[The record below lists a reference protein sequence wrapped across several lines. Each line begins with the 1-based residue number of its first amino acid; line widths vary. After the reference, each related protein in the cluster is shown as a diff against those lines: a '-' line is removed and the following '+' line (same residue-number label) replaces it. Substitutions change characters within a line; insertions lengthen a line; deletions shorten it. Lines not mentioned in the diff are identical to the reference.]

1 MPTEALQALIDQS
14 QNIVGF
20 SGAGISTESG
30 IPDFRSPDGI
40 WSQNRTVYFEE
51 FLQSREDRVEYWRQ
65 KTAIWPEMSKAVP
78 NDGHHFFTRLHE
90 AKKLRGMITQN
101 IEGLHQRGGLPD
113 ESVIEL
119 HGTMRDVTC
128 LDCHDK
134 TSMDEACK
142 RVASGDLA
150 PQCHICDGL
159 LKPATI
165 SFGQSLRITDMDEAA
180 LWSRTSDL
188 FIAVGSSLVV
198 HPAAGFPVVAK
209 EAGAKLVIINRAPT
223 PIDHL
228 ADLVIREE
236 IGATLA
242 PVRTV

>member
-1 MPTEALQALIDQS
+1 MPIQALQSLVDKS

-30 IPDFRSPDGI
+30 IPDFRSPNGI
-40 WSQNRTVYFEE
+40 WSQNRTVYYQE
-51 FLQSREDRVEYWRQ
+51 FLQNREDRIEYWRQ
-65 KTAIWPEMSKAVP
+65 KVAIWPEMSKAVP
-78 NDGHHFFTRLHE
+78 NEGHTFFARLLE

-113 ESVIEL
+113 ERVIEL

-128 LDCHDK
+128 LDCHNK

-150 PQCHICDGL
+150 PECNMCGGL

-165 SFGQSLRITDMDEAA
+165 SFGQSLIATDMDEAA
-180 LWSRTSDL
+180 LWSKTSDL

-198 HPAAGFPVVAK
+198 QPAAGFPALAK
-209 EAGAKLVIINRAPT
+209 EYGAKLVIINRTET
-223 PIDHL
+223 PIDTL
-228 ADLVIREE
+228 ADFVIREE
-236 IGATLA
+236 IGQTLA
-242 PVRTV
+242 QIKTA